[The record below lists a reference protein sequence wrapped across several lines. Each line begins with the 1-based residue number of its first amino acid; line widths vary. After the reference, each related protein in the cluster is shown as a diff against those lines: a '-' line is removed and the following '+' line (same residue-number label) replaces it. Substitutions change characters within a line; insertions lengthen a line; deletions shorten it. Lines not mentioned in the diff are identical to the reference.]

1 MKRLALLLLALAL
14 AGCAASQRDRIS
26 DAAKTPLTDL
36 NLLNDAIPPVLLTA
50 QKNPYAPLPET
61 SCDSVA
67 VAVHELDEVL
77 EPDVDAPKTGTD
89 PTLIERGGQAV
100 GNAAIG
106 AFKGAAENV
115 VPFRGWVRKLSGA
128 ERFSKKVSRAIA
140 AGNTRR
146 AFLKGVR
153 TGLACTA

>member
-1 MKRLALLLLALAL
+1 MNRLFLLMLVLAL
-14 AGCAASQRDRIS
+14 AGCASSQRNRLS

-36 NLLNDAIPPVLLTA
+36 NLLNDNIPPVLLTA
-50 QKNPYAPLPET
+50 QKNPYAALPEQ

-67 VAVHELDEVL
+67 VAVKELDEVL
-77 EPDVDAPKTGTD
+77 EPDVDAPKMNTD
-89 PTLIERGGQAV
+89 PTLIERGGNAV

-106 AFKGAAENV
+106 AFEGAAENV

-128 ERFSKKVSRAIA
+128 ERFSRKVTRAIS
-140 AGNTRR
+140 AGNARR

-153 TGLACTA
+153 AGLACTA